1 MFLFFRVFGAA
12 ALALMVAGHAGA
24 QQLSLHEAQQIAL
37 SRSQMLAA
45 HDAAAEATREMAVAA
60 AQLPDPVLRA
70 GVDNLPLSGSE
81 RFSLSRDFMTMRR
94 IGVMQEFTRADKRHL
109 NAERVLREGARIQAE
124 RLMSVSDIQRETA
137 LAWIERGYT
146 DQTLDLLRAQLDEA
160 QLQVQGAEVA
170 FRSGR
175 GNQADVFT
183 ARAAIV
189 DLRDKVRR
197 AERLR
202 QNANVSLARWIGPE
216 AAARAAATPVL
227 DWRDAVV
234 EQVLSAE
241 QWRGHPRLRLLDA
254 QVQAAQTE
262 VRQAQANTRADWS
275 VELMYSQR
283 GSRYS
288 DMVSVGVS
296 IPLQLDRANR
306 QNREIAAKQA
316 LLRQAEAAYEEA
328 LRAEEAVARQWLNEW
343 TNGRLRIERLTSD
356 LLPQTRNRT
365 EAALATYRA
374 GRGSLEAV
382 LGARRDELDAHM
394 QILSLEADAS
404 RVWAQLRYLAP
415 DPTLASR

>member
-37 SRSQMLAA
+37 SRSQILAA

-175 GNQADVFT
+175 GN
-183 ARAAIV
+183 
-189 DLRDKVRR
+189 
-197 AERLR
+197 
-202 QNANVSLARWIGPE
+202 
-216 AAARAAATPVL
+216 
-227 DWRDAVV
+227 
-234 EQVLSAE
+234 
-241 QWRGHPRLRLLDA
+241 
-254 QVQAAQTE
+254 
-262 VRQAQANTRADWS
+262 
-275 VELMYSQR
+275 
-283 GSRYS
+283 
-288 DMVSVGVS
+288 
-296 IPLQLDRANR
+296 
-306 QNREIAAKQA
+306 
-316 LLRQAEAAYEEA
+316 
-328 LRAEEAVARQWLNEW
+328 
-343 TNGRLRIERLTSD
+343 
-356 LLPQTRNRT
+356 
-365 EAALATYRA
+365 
-374 GRGSLEAV
+374 
-382 LGARRDELDAHM
+382 
-394 QILSLEADAS
+394 
-404 RVWAQLRYLAP
+404 
-415 DPTLASR
+415 

>member
-1 MFLFFRVFGAA
+1 MFFFFRGLGAA
-12 ALALMVAGHAGA
+12 ALALMVAAHAGA
-24 QQLSLHEAQQIAL
+24 QQLTLPEAQQIAL
-37 SRSQMLAA
+37 SRSQSLAA
-45 HDAAAEATREMAVAA
+45 HDAAAEATREMAVTA

-70 GVDNLPLSGSE
+70 GVDNVPLSGPE

-94 IGVMQEFTRADKRHL
+94 IGVMQELTRSDKRKL
-109 NAERVLREGARIQAE
+109 RAERVLREGARIQAE
-124 RLMSVSDIQRETA
+124 RLMSVADIQRETA

-170 FRSGR
+170 FRAGR

-189 DLRDKVRR
+189 DLQDTVRR

-234 EQVLSAE
+234 EQVLSA
-241 QWRGHPRLRLLDA
+241 QRWRGQPRLRLLDA
-254 QVQAAQTE
+254 QVQAAEIE

-343 TNGRLRIERLTSD
+343 TNGRLRVERLTID

-382 LGARRDELDAHM
+382 LGARRDELDARM
-394 QILSLEADAS
+394 QILSLEAEAS